1 MVEPLTLLALSMGIL
16 SACSLPLG
24 TLTTLFWRPDDR
36 SVGILMAFGGGAL
49 LAALTLDLVASALA
63 QGHFPWLAAGC
74 VLGGGMFVGLNNVIN
89 NHGGFLRKSSTVV
102 NYLRR
107 RSRKRFRKALGELE
121 RIDTFRDLK
130 RHDLEEV
137 ASASVYAE
145 FEADSTVFSV
155 GDPSDFLYVVAEG
168 EVSTADPA
176 LPSDPPSV
184 HRSGGTPGQHAFIT
198 GSPHTRH
205 AVATRDSQI
214 WMLPR
219 EEFQRALAIS
229 APLAAAAMKLVSDD
243 SVTRYLKDR
252 QRLTAEQVA
261 RWRESALAGVTA
273 GVLPNAVTIE
283 RNRDEF
289 VRTSAGLRSLP
300 IFRGLSPADL
310 SAIADRLFCVRY
322 ERGETIYR
330 HGELADRLYIVAGGQ
345 VALIPPAGRAL
356 QRLTAGPGEA
366 LGGKSFITNARRF
379 YSSIAI
385 DPTELWVLRKS
396 DFDALM
402 QGYPAIHEK
411 VREYLS
417 GVENKEYLT
426 AVQGFATREVQ
437 RWISRATRSVD
448 SGRLTPS
455 VSDMAVHVK
464 LHKGAPLAIWLGIL
478 LDGIPESAVIGSS
491 LIHGP
496 VSASLIAGLFL
507 SNYPEALSSSVGMQQ
522 QGMSFARILFMWTS
536 LMVLTGIGAALGS
549 IFFVGA
555 GPHAFGLVQGIA
567 AGAMLTMIAQT
578 MVPDAYLKAG
588 PVIGIST
595 LMGFLAAIFFTT
607 LE

>member
-1 MVEPLTLLALSMGIL
+1 MLEPLTLLALSMGIL

-102 NYLRR
+102 NYLQR

-121 RIDTFRDLK
+121 RIGTFRDLK

-137 ASASVYAE
+137 ASAAVYAE
-145 FEADSTVFSV
+145 FEDGATVFSV

-168 EVSTADPA
+168 EVSTTDPA
-176 LPSDPPSV
+176 LPSDPPAV
-184 HRSGGTPGQHAFIT
+184 HRAGGTPGQYAFIT

-205 AVATRDSQI
+205 AVATQDSQV

-229 APLAAAAMKLVSDD
+229 APLAAAVMKLVSDD
-243 SVTRYLKDR
+243 SVTRYLKER

-273 GVLPNAVTIE
+273 GVLPSAVTIE

-310 SAIADRLFCVRY
+310 SAVADRLFCVRY

-330 HGELADRLYIVAGGQ
+330 HGELADRLYVVAGGQ

-356 QRLTAGPGEA
+356 RRLTAEPGQA
-366 LGGKSFITNARRF
+366 LGGRSFITNARRF

-402 QGYPAIHEK
+402 RSNPAIHEK
-411 VREYLS
+411 VRDYLS
-417 GVENKEYLT
+417 GVENKDYLT
-426 AVQGFATREVQ
+426 DVQGFAAREVQ

-448 SGRLTPS
+448 SGRLMPS
-455 VSDMAVHVK
+455 VSDMAVHAN

-522 QGMSFARILFMWTS
+522 QGMSFARVLFMWTS

-555 GPHAFGLVQGIA
+555 DPHAFGLVQGIA

>member
-1 MVEPLTLLALSMGIL
+1 MAESLTIFALSMGIL

-49 LAALTLDLVASALA
+49 LAALTLDLVSSALA

-89 NHGGFLRKSSTVV
+89 HHGGFLRKSSTVV

-107 RSRKRFRKALGELE
+107 RSRKRFKRALGELKQ
-121 RIDTFRDLK
+121 IAIFRDLK
-130 RHDLEEV
+130 RQDLEDL
-137 ASASVYAE
+137 ASAAMQAE
-145 FEADSTVFSV
+145 FETGATIFSV
-155 GDPSDFLYVVAEG
+155 GDPSDFLYLVGEG
-168 EVSTADPA
+168 EVSTTDPS
-176 LPSDPPSV
+176 LPSGNPAV
-184 HRSGGTPGQHAFIT
+184 HRTGGTPGQHAFIT

-205 AVATRDSQI
+205 AVATQDAQV

-219 EEFQRALAIS
+219 EEFQKAVGIS
-229 APLAAAAMKLVSDD
+229 EPLAAATTKLISSDA
-243 SVTRYLKDR
+243 VTEYLKNR
-252 QRLTAEQVA
+252 QGLTGEQVSH
-261 RWRESALAGVTA
+261 WRESAFAGVAA
-273 GVLPNAVTIE
+273 GVLPSAVGIE
-283 RNRDEF
+283 RHRDEF
-289 VRTSAGLRSLP
+289 VRTSAGIRSLP
-300 IFRGLSPADL
+300 IFRGLSPPDL
-310 SAIADRLFCVRY
+310 SAVADRLFCVRY

-330 HGELADRLYIVAGGQ
+330 HGELADRLYVVASGQ

-356 QRLTAGPGEA
+356 RRMTAEPGEA
-366 LGGKSFITNARRF
+366 LGGRSFITSARRF
-379 YSSIAI
+379 YSSVAI
-385 DPTELWVLRKS
+385 DATELWVLRKP

-402 QGYPAIHEK
+402 RRYPAISER
-411 VREYLS
+411 VREYLE
-417 GVENKEYLT
+417 GVENRDYLT
-426 AVQGFATREVQ
+426 SVRGSATREVQ
-437 RWISRATRSVD
+437 RWISRATRNVD
-448 SGRLTPS
+448 SGRLMPS
-455 VSDMAVHVK
+455 VPDMAAHAN

-478 LDGIPESAVIGSS
+478 LDGIPESLVIGSS

-496 VSASLIAGLFL
+496 VSFSLIAGLFL

-522 QGMSFARILFMWTS
+522 QGMRFARVLFMWAS

-555 GPHAFGLVQGIA
+555 DPHAFGLVQGIA

-578 MVPDAYLKAG
+578 MVPEAYLKAG
-588 PVIGIST
+588 PVIGIAT
-595 LMGFLAAIFFTT
+595 LMGFLAAIFFKT